1 MTKQMLLMHITVY
14 TTWIDIWPVTV
25 LPHCM
30 LEISI
35 GGKTNPA
42 ASAPAQ
48 KKKTRK
54 ARHVSDHGRGVD
66 QLLLCEAA
74 RIIKPLSVC
83 LSS

>member
-1 MTKQMLLMHITVY
+1 MHITVY

-48 KKKTRK
+48 KKKKHAKLATFPITGGASINSCCVR
-54 ARHVSDHGRGVD
+54 RHG
-66 QLLLCEAA
+66 LLN
-74 RIIKPLSVC
+74 LSRFA
-83 LSS
+83 